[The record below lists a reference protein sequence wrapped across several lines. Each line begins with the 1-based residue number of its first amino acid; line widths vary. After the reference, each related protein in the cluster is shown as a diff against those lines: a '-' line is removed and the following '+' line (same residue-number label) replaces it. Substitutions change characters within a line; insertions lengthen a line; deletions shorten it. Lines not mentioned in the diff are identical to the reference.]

1 MKKVI
6 IGLIHL
12 YQTIPFTSHSM
23 CRFYPTCSN
32 YMIEAI
38 EKYGL
43 IKGIRLGIIRILK
56 CHPGGKKGYDPV
68 P

>member
-1 MKKVI
+1 MKYI
-6 IGLIHL
+6 LIFFINVYKALPGPWHG
-12 YQTIPFTSHSM
+12 M